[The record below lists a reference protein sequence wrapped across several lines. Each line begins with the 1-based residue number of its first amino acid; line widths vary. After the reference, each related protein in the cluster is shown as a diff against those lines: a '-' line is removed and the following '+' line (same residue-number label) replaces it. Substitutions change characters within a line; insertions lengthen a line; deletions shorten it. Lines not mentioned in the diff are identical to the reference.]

1 MTEAIVASQF
11 NMPIPQEVIVDVMFC
26 FMDAVNLIAYCMT
39 TQNNYKM
46 LTECDW
52 NVHTANEMKKYGFY
66 KDVRPILYKALQVLW
81 RNGVT
86 HVMRDIPDALEHAYN
101 LDDTFLFTSIYV
113 SGISWDLSKEML
125 RKLLN
130 DDVPKEMKS
139 RYGSIMF
146 RFKKEHLESQEKVET
161 TKGHEDN

>member
-1 MTEAIVASQF
+1 MQ
-11 NMPIPQEVIVDVMFC
+11 IPQEVIVDVMFC
-26 FMDAVNLIAYCMT
+26 FMDAINLIAYCKT

-52 NVHTANEMKKYGFY
+52 NVHIANEMKKYGFY
-66 KDVRPILYKALQVLW
+66 KDNRSIFYKALQVLW
-81 RNGVT
+81 MNGVT
-86 HVMRDIPDALEHAYN
+86 RAMHDIPDALEHAFK

-113 SGISWDLSKEML
+113 SGISCDSSRKMM
-125 RKLLN
+125 RKLLYD
-130 DDVPKEMKS
+130 DDVPREMKS
-139 RYGSIMF
+139 RYGSILF